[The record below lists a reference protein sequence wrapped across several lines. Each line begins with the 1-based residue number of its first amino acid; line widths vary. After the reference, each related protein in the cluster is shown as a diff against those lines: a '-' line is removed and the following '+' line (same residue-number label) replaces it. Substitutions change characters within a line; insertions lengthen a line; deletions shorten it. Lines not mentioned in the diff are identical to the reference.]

1 VGKHSKLKFVRELR
15 RVTDDFM
22 IRQSLPKWRPHLV
35 SGVSIIACI
44 GFVLSL
50 NHSKGIAFMFLL
62 LNLGLDWLDGLVA
75 RKYHLV
81 SEEGYMVDV
90 AADRLSE
97 GILFVMFMMPWFYL
111 FALNNIMTILSF
123 KEKKHIIL
131 PLRQAFLIY
140 FFFRFIV

>member
-1 VGKHSKLKFVRELR
+1 
-15 RVTDDFM
+15 
-22 IRQSLPKWRPHLV
+22 
-35 SGVSIIACI
+35 
-44 GFVLSL
+44 
-50 NHSKGIAFMFLL
+50 MFLL